1 MPQTGQ
7 DYMAGRF
14 PSFDTENVAPRYD
27 AGYDCELP
35 ADERTELVAR
45 ERPRILGRK
54 TPATLEP
61 PIIWSL
67 DLALLIAVM
76 IVGV

>member
-1 MPQTGQ
+1 MKP
-7 DYMAGRF
+7 YLARRF
-14 PSFDTENVAPRYD
+14 PSFDFNNPVAGEPRYD